1 MMDFCELVRTCPT
14 IRQLKE
20 DAASIAMH
28 ESRQWYPAWLEDSTI
43 FHQAIRTAAEQIGTT
58 PAAIR
63 GEVLDG
69 LLDVYHVARRRR
81 AKRQG
86 PA

>member
-1 MMDFCELVRTCPT
+1 MDFSELCRTCPA
-14 IRQLKE
+14 IAGLRA
-20 DAASIAMH
+20 DARSIA
-28 ESRQWYPAWLEDSTI
+28 ETEARPWYSAWLEDSTI

-86 PA
+86 AA